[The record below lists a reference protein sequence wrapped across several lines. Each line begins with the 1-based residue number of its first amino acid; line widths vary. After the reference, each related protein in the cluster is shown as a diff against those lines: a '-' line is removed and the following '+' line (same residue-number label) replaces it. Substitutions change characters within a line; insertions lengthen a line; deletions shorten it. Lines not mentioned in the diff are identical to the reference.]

1 MPTIVH
7 AGGMPRASSDASRK
21 TWLNCKDI
29 GHSRGLERLD
39 HAYRDSHLFFPFV
52 VNLVKVGGAHGR
64 AHTAEPGSRIPMTKA
79 GPEASRDDT
88 HACRH
93 GDTPISVCQDQD
105 CRQSRP
111 QTVPGDPR
119 EANSAPRVEA
129 ATPSLD
135 PLHGYLAI
143 SRLSP
148 GPSVA
153 TTMIHAKTLTPRQP
167 ENLTHPHQ
175 GQHRRQYLPHCL
187 KSDGLPERSSERRAQ
202 HCRGSSHRTAMR
214 PKTRNGLWTSCSKTA

>member
-79 GPEASRDDT
+79 GPAASRDDT
-88 HACRH
+88 HACHH
-93 GDTPISVCQDQD
+93 GDTPVSVCQDQD

-111 QTVPGDPR
+111 QIVPGDPR

-135 PLHGYLAI
+135 PPHGYLAI

-148 GPSVA
+148 GPSEA
-153 TTMIHAKTLTPRQP
+153 TTMIHAKKRSRHASQKTSHIRIKGSIADSTCRIASNPTGSQR
-167 ENLTHPHQ
+167 
-175 GQHRRQYLPHCL
+175 GQVKGGPSIAEALL
-187 KSDGLPERSSERRAQ
+187 IAQ
-202 HCRGSSHRTAMR
+202 
-214 PKTRNGLWTSCSKTA
+214 L